1 MRNLFASLIFFFF
14 YLQGFSQSY
23 AYSFKGNLNESQQ
36 QIVIQEIKKI
46 QGIKTVEL
54 RYKMDS
60 ERGEILFSI
69 EIMDSEGENEIE
81 FSPLSI
87 KEILIEKGLSPIDFR
102 QLK

>member
-23 AYSFKGNLNESQQ
+23 AYSFIGKLNESQQ
-36 QIVIQEIKKI
+36 QLVIQEIKKI

-54 RYKMDS
+54 RYKIDS
-60 ERGEILFSI
+60 DRGEFLFSI
-69 EIMDSEGENEIE
+69 EEMDAEGENDIE

-87 KEILIEKGLSPIDFR
+87 KEIFIEKGLTPLDFR